1 MKFKKILLPLF
12 VFTGFFSSAQ
22 DCNCSNEFLFI
33 KNFIEQNYAGYS
45 DKLTDATKPAY
56 TNMSNQLLQLT
67 KQRLSKQKCLLI
79 ILQYLDWFKDHHIQ
93 VSPIFDA
100 TKTDS
105 SYIKNGEL
113 FRITPSKLE
122 QLRHSKSIE
131 GIYYFGFDSSYK
143 IAVIKDKTPLRDY
156 VGIML
161 ESKILTWKTGLV
173 KFEAKLVEDSLL
185 KGVLYIR
192 NHMPRVEWL
201 FVGKNSLGVDWQR
214 EGTTKETYAGN
225 PYVAVDS
232 KKLSDSTL
240 YLKIS
245 TFNASNAKRIDSM
258 FRAHRQDLTSMPN
271 LVLDLRN
278 NGGGSDF
285 SYKPILPYLYTNP
298 VKTVGVDV
306 FSTDANIA
314 GWKKILE
321 DKDIPEESRK
331 WINNI
336 INNMENNKGKMISMV
351 NDEIDTLDKV
361 LPYPKKV
368 IILVNKRCASTTEQ
382 FLLYAKQSSKVI
394 LLGENTQGTLD
405 YSNMRET
412 NFSCLPYVL
421 DYATTKSRRL
431 NIKRGIDNIGIKPDQ
446 YLKPGTDWLAEALK
460 IAEQ

>member
-1 MKFKKILLPLF
+1 M
-12 VFTGFFSSAQ
+12 
-22 DCNCSNEFLFI
+22 
-33 KNFIEQNYAGYS
+33 
-45 DKLTDATKPAY
+45 
-56 TNMSNQLLQLT
+56 
-67 KQRLSKQKCLLI
+67 
-79 ILQYLDWFKDHHIQ
+79 
-93 VSPIFDA
+93 
-100 TKTDS
+100 
-105 SYIKNGEL
+105 
-113 FRITPSKLE
+113 
-122 QLRHSKSIE
+122 
-131 GIYYFGFDSSYK
+131 
-143 IAVIKDKTPLRDY
+143 
-156 VGIML
+156 
-161 ESKILTWKTGLV
+161 V

-361 LPYPKKV
+361 LPYPKK
-368 IILVNKRCASTTEQ
+368 
-382 FLLYAKQSSKVI
+382 
-394 LLGENTQGTLD
+394 
-405 YSNMRET
+405 SNHT
-412 NFSCLPYVL
+412 
-421 DYATTKSRRL
+421 
-431 NIKRGIDNIGIKPDQ
+431 GQ
-446 YLKPGTDWLAEALK
+446 
-460 IAEQ
+460 